1 MVDCVMSGGVKMLK
15 MRRSIVIHRYIKSV
29 CLALNQC
36 LLQAPKICRSLQ
48 LCGESC
54 APKIPP
60 PLAQM
65 LNKMFTSLRG
75 KVVAIRM
82 LLRLI

>member
-1 MVDCVMSGGVKMLK
+1 MVDCVMSGAVNT
-15 MRRSIVIHRYIKSV
+15 RRSIVIHRYIKSA
-29 CLALNQC
+29 CLALNQY
-36 LLQAPKICRSLQ
+36 LLQAPQICRSLQ

-60 PLAQM
+60 QLAQRF
-65 LNKMFTSLRG
+65 NKMFTGPHG
-75 KVVAIRM
+75 KAVTIRM